1 MRKRIHS
8 RSELLIY
15 IQGIR
20 SLPKVFLEEMLTWEA
35 IYKSPHS
42 PSFYSCSEKRWDFTP
57 VACKRVS
64 NHWNFKSRRQPP
76 AGQDLHCITDVPVK
90 NHYFWTL
97 AVYQEGL
104 WQVQLTLP
112 YVRRSDW

>member
-90 NHYFWTL
+90 KSLLLDASSVSGRIVASSTH
-97 AVYQEGL
+97 ASVCEA
-104 WQVQLTLP
+104 
-112 YVRRSDW
+112 